1 MSRPRPLMR
10 AEQLALDEGVESQ
23 DSQAILDALKAEFGA
38 AALHG
43 TLESPPQLGTACENV
58 DVSAGRGADECE
70 ERHSDNGAEVGD
82 LDISSS
88 ARRSVRWQDHTFKKQ
103 SINTPRH
110 SNASNPTAEFH
121 RVGREAPQTH
131 QPPARPR
138 VREQDLDD
146 AVVAESSPVD
156 RNARSS
162 SPLRNRD
169 NTNQSHGDSIPTMP
183 IGAGRPQ
190 MGGAMDVSQQTP
202 TQVNVERD
210 YDQFYQPVE
219 SSSLPDTLHVDDT
232 GAVNFGNLSP
242 GAARPSSQVS
252 EDAGFENTRGE
263 WRAPAGTSQHR
274 PSSGHTPFKPR
285 DLPPETPVPPKNPFA
300 IQNDANGGVPFAG
313 TQLFEQTPALP
324 SAMKLHSPTSS
335 RPSPAMLP
343 DTMSLNVMGTSPLK
357 ARANVSSP
365 TVMHT
370 SSPSR
375 INNIPASTHKPK
387 VSPIQEES
395 LAKSR
400 ELRDDMIPESPTVQ
414 PSKRHENR
422 QPLAHY
428 EPMKKSQ
435 ERKAAVHMPPLQ
447 LGIDSDSD
455 DAIIRMRR
463 KKRMNKIRLQTAE
476 EMEKVTVQIPPRR
489 DTGDS
494 RNRKRRKLSSSID
507 EGSLPSHEQS
517 VEKMELPST
526 DGGSRSSEK
535 GSSLPGQRLLTESTK
550 ATPRDDAAAPS
561 KDNRKRAS
569 TTKLGRSKEDVSE
582 EMIPATSPVRSFP
595 SGARHDAPAAS
606 EPEPELPVLAQDEF
620 AENDPEADVQSSS
633 LPPLRRQAQRSY
645 GRRAQSNRR
654 SKIITSS
661 ETNERASTEP
671 DIQAHKSALPSSS
684 NATVVPARTETTE
697 TENPEPRVSKTD
709 SATVIP
715 TAIRTLRRDNK
726 APLTPVRPRM
736 PDRKAHTSSS
746 FTTLSTPVASEKT
759 TPNTPSS
766 PVSDQPEAKATTSSS
781 PAQGRKMRSRNSERA
796 SKDRIPQQAAKALR
810 TSIRSV
816 LNEPSST
823 DELQQSPSSS
833 VLESGVSSL
842 RSSRIFKQSIGS
854 TFRGRRMFEGMAF
867 AISMSLDKKNEKTR
881 ASIEAKIKQAGGL
894 ILESGFEELFEPS
907 TIMSTSNVPSA
918 DDGET
923 LGLSSSCS
931 NYGFTVLIADTHS
944 RKVKYMQALALG
956 LPCLAYQWVVMC
968 LNKGI
973 LIDWEPY
980 LLAAGSSAILGN
992 AIRSRCLRPYDAENA
1007 RLAEVLDK
1015 RPKLLAAEKLLAV
1028 VDDKRARSEGK
1039 RKKSDLEKQP
1049 YLFLAQALG
1058 PSISWVSTIQQARE
1072 MLDAQDKAGEPFT
1085 WIYMDESIGTVESV
1099 LAKPELTGKKR
1110 RRSQGLSAARNVRVL
1125 CDELIVQ
1132 SLILGRIAEED
1143 EMYDAGV
1150 KS

>member
-10 AEQLALDEGVESQ
+10 AEQLALDEGLESQ

-43 TLESPPQLGTACENV
+43 ALESPPQPGTACEDV
-58 DVSAGRGADECE
+58 DVSTGRGADERE
-70 ERHSDNGAEVGD
+70 ERHSDNGAEAGD

-88 ARRSVRWQDHTFKKQ
+88 ARRSVRWQDNSFKKQ
-103 SINTPRH
+103 FTNTPHH
-110 SNASNPTAEFH
+110 SNASDPAAAIH
-121 RVGREAPQTH
+121 RAGREAPQTH

-138 VREQDLDD
+138 LSEQDLDD
-146 AVVAESSPVD
+146 AVVAESSPLG

-162 SPLRNRD
+162 SPPHNRD
-169 NTNQSHGDSIPTMP
+169 NTNQSRSDSIPTMP
-183 IGAGRPQ
+183 IGAARPP
-190 MGGAMDVSQQTP
+190 MGGAMDISQQSP

-313 TQLFEQTPALP
+313 TQLFEQTPAVT

-343 DTMSLNVMGTSPLK
+343 DTISMNVMGTSPLK

-365 TVMHT
+365 TVVHT

-375 INNIPASTHKPK
+375 INNIPTSTHKPK

-395 LAKSR
+395 LDKSR
-400 ELRDDMIPESPTVQ
+400 ELRDDMIPESPTIQ

-435 ERKAAVHMPPLQ
+435 ERKATVVMPPLQ

-489 DTGDS
+489 DMGDS
-494 RNRKRRKLSSSID
+494 RNRKRRKLSSSMD
-507 EGSLPSHEQS
+507 EGTLPSHKQS
-517 VEKMELPST
+517 PEIMELPST
-526 DGGSRSSEK
+526 VGGLRSSEK
-535 GSSLPGQRLLTESTK
+535 ESSLPGQSLLAESTK
-550 ATPRDDAAAPS
+550 ATPRDDATATS
-561 KDNRKRAS
+561 QKNSKRAS
-569 TTKLGRSKEDVSE
+569 STKPRRSKDDASE

-606 EPEPELPVLAQDEF
+606 EPEPELPVLAKDES
-620 AENDPEADVQSSS
+620 AENDLEADMQTSS
-633 LPPLRRQAQRSY
+633 LPAPRRHAQRSY
-645 GRRAQSNRR
+645 GRRAQSSRR
-654 SKIITSS
+654 SRIITSS
-661 ETNERASTEP
+661 ETNERASAEP
-671 DIQAHKSALPSSS
+671 DIQAHKRALPSSS
-684 NATVVPARTETTE
+684 NATVVPARAEGTE
-697 TENPEPRVSKTD
+697 TENPEPRVSKTGPG
-709 SATVIP
+709 TIP
-715 TAIRTLRRDNK
+715 TTIRTLRRDNK
-726 APLTPVRPRM
+726 APLTPVRPRIA
-736 PDRKAHTSSS
+736 DQKAHTSSS
-746 FTTLSTPVASEKT
+746 FTTLSTPVASDKT

-766 PVSDQPEAKATTSSS
+766 PVSDQPEPKATTSSS
-781 PAQGRKMRSRNSERA
+781 PAQGRKMRSRISERT
-796 SKDRIPQQAAKALR
+796 SKDKPARQAVKALR
-810 TSIRSV
+810 TSVRSL

-854 TFRGRRMFEGMAF
+854 TFRGRRLFEGMVF

-907 TIMSTSNVPSA
+907 TVMNTYNVPST
-918 DDGET
+918 DDGEP
-923 LGLSSSCS
+923 LGLSSSYS
-931 NYGFTVLIADTHS
+931 NYGFTALIADTHS

-956 LPCLAYQWVVMC
+956 LPCLAYQWVVTC
-968 LNKGI
+968 LNKGV

-992 AIRSRCLRPYDAENA
+992 AVRSRCLRPYDAEAA
-1007 RLAEVLDK
+1007 RLVEMIDK

-1110 RRSQGLSAARNVRVL
+1110 RRSQGLPAARNVRVL

-1143 EMYDAGV
+1143 EMCDAGV

>member
-1 MSRPRPLMR
+1 
-10 AEQLALDEGVESQ
+10 
-23 DSQAILDALKAEFGA
+23 
-38 AALHG
+38 
-43 TLESPPQLGTACENV
+43 
-58 DVSAGRGADECE
+58 
-70 ERHSDNGAEVGD
+70 
-82 LDISSS
+82 
-88 ARRSVRWQDHTFKKQ
+88 
-103 SINTPRH
+103 
-110 SNASNPTAEFH
+110 
-121 RVGREAPQTH
+121 
-131 QPPARPR
+131 
-138 VREQDLDD
+138 
-146 AVVAESSPVD
+146 
-156 RNARSS
+156 
-162 SPLRNRD
+162 
-169 NTNQSHGDSIPTMP
+169 MP
-183 IGAGRPQ
+183 IGAARPQ

-219 SSSLPDTLHVDDT
+219 SSSLPDTLHVDET

-242 GAARPSSQVS
+242 GAVRPSSQVS

-365 TVMHT
+365 TVVHT

-395 LAKSR
+395 LVKSR
-400 ELRDDMIPESPTVQ
+400 ELRDDMIPESPTIQ

-435 ERKAAVHMPPLQ
+435 ERKAAVHIPPLQ

-476 EMEKVTVQIPPRR
+476 EMEKVTVQIPSRR
-489 DTGDS
+489 DTG
-494 RNRKRRKLSSSID
+494 RKRRKLSSSID
-507 EGSLPSHEQS
+507 EGSLPSHKQS
-517 VEKMELPST
+517 AENMELPSIN
-526 DGGSRSSEK
+526 GGLRSSEK
-535 GSSLPGQRLLTESTK
+535 GSSLPGQSLLAESTK
-550 ATPRDDAAAPS
+550 ATPRDDAAVAS
-561 KDNRKRAS
+561 KNNSKRAS
-569 TTKLGRSKEDVSE
+569 STKPGRSKEDASE
-582 EMIPATSPVRSFP
+582 EMIPATSPVRSLP
-595 SGARHDAPAAS
+595 SGAQHDALAAS
-606 EPEPELPVLAQDEF
+606 EPEPELPVLAQDES
-620 AENDPEADVQSSS
+620 AENNPADMQSSS
-633 LPPLRRQAQRSY
+633 LPPLRRHAQRSY
-645 GRRAQSNRR
+645 GRRAQSSRR
-654 SKIITSS
+654 SRIITSS
-661 ETNERASTEP
+661 ETNETASTEP
-671 DIQAHKSALPSSS
+671 DIQAHKRALPSSS

-709 SATVIP
+709 SATTIP

-726 APLTPVRPRM
+726 SPLTPVRPRLA
-736 PDRKAHTSSS
+736 DQKAHTSSS

-766 PVSDQPEAKATTSSS
+766 PVSDQPEPKATTSSS
-781 PAQGRKMRSRNSERA
+781 PAQGRKMRSRNSERT
-796 SKDRIPQQAAKALR
+796 SKDRLPQQAAKTLR
-810 TSIRSV
+810 TSVRSV

-854 TFRGRRMFEGMAF
+854 TFRGRRLFEGMVF

-907 TIMSTSNVPSA
+907 TVMSTCNVPST
-918 DDGET
+918 DGGEP
-923 LGLSSSCS
+923 LGLSSSYS
-931 NYGFTVLIADTHS
+931 NYGFTALIADTHS

-956 LPCLAYQWVVMC
+956 LPCLAHQWVVTC
-968 LNKGI
+968 LNKGV

-992 AIRSRCLRPYDAENA
+992 AVRSRCLRPYDAEVA
-1007 RLAEVLDK
+1007 RLAEVIDK

-1039 RKKSDLEKQP
+1039 RKKNDLEKQP

-1058 PSISWVSTIQQARE
+1058 PSLSWVSTIQQARE

-1110 RRSQGLSAARNVRVL
+1110 RRSQGLPAARNVRVL
-1125 CDELIVQ
+1125 CDELMIQ

-1150 KS
+1150 RS

>member
-1 MSRPRPLMR
+1 MR
-10 AEQLALDEGVESQ
+10 AEQLALDKGLESQ

-43 TLESPPQLGTACENV
+43 ALESPPQPGTACEDV
-58 DVSAGRGADECE
+58 DADVSAARGADERE
-70 ERHSDNGAEVGD
+70 ERHSDNGAEAGD

-88 ARRSVRWQDHTFKKQ
+88 ARRSVRWQESSFKKQ
-103 SINTPRH
+103 FINTPRH
-110 SNASNPTAEFH
+110 SNASDPPTEIH
-121 RVGREAPQTH
+121 RVGRAPPTH

-138 VREQDLDD
+138 LREQDSDD
-146 AVVAESSPVD
+146 AVVAESSPLG

-162 SPLRNRD
+162 SPPR
-169 NTNQSHGDSIPTMP
+169 NTNPSHSDSIPTMP

-190 MGGAMDVSQQTP
+190 MGGAMDISQQTP
-202 TQVNVERD
+202 TQINVERD

-219 SSSLPDTLHVDDT
+219 SSSLPDTLRVDDT

-313 TQLFEQTPALP
+313 TQLFEQTPAVT

-343 DTMSLNVMGTSPLK
+343 DMMSLNVMGTSPLK

-365 TVMHT
+365 TVVHT
-370 SSPSR
+370 SSPGR
-375 INNIPASTHKPK
+375 INSIPTSTHKPK

-400 ELRDDMIPESPTVQ
+400 ELRDDMIPESPTIQ

-447 LGIDSDSD
+447 LSIDSDSD

-463 KKRMNKIRLQTAE
+463 KKRMNRIRLQTAE

-489 DTGDS
+489 DTSDS

-507 EGSLPSHEQS
+507 EGALPSHKQS
-517 VEKMELPST
+517 AERMELAST
-526 DGGSRSSEK
+526 DGGIRSSEK
-535 GSSLPGQRLLTESTK
+535 ASSLLGQSLLAESTK
-550 ATPRDDAAAPS
+550 ATPRDGAAASS
-561 KDNRKRAS
+561 KTNSKRTSGA
-569 TTKLGRSKEDVSE
+569 KPGRSKEDASE

-595 SGARHDAPAAS
+595 SEAQHDVPAAS
-606 EPEPELPVLAQDEF
+606 EPEPELPVLNKDQS
-620 AENDPEADVQSSS
+620 AENDAEADIHSSS
-633 LPPLRRQAQRSY
+633 LPPPRRHAQRSN
-645 GRRAQSNRR
+645 GRRAQSSRQSR
-654 SKIITSS
+654 IVASS
-661 ETNERASTEP
+661 ETNDRASLEP
-671 DIQAHKSALPSSS
+671 DIQANKRALPSSS
-684 NATVVPARTETTE
+684 NATIVPARTETTE
-697 TENPEPRVSKTD
+697 TENPEPRVSKAD
-709 SATVIP
+709 SATTIP

-726 APLTPVRPRM
+726 APLTPVRPRIA
-736 PDRKAHTSSS
+736 DQKAHTSSS

-766 PVSDQPEAKATTSSS
+766 PVSDQPELKVTTSSS
-781 PAQGRKMRSRNSERA
+781 PAQGRKMRSRTSERT
-796 SKDRIPQQAAKALR
+796 SKDKPPKQAARALR
-810 TSIRSV
+810 TSVRSV

-842 RSSRIFKQSIGS
+842 RSSRIFKQSMGS
-854 TFRGRRMFEGMAF
+854 TFRGRRLFEGMAF

-881 ASIEAKIKQAGGL
+881 ASIEAKIKQAGGF
-894 ILESGFEELFEPS
+894 ILESGFEELFDSS
-907 TIMSTSNVPSA
+907 TVLSTYNVPSS
-918 DDGET
+918 DGGEP
-923 LGLSSSCS
+923 LSLSSSYS
-931 NYGFTVLIADTHS
+931 NYGFTALIADTHS

-956 LPCLAYQWVVMC
+956 LPCLAYQWVMTC
-968 LNKGI
+968 LNKGS

-992 AIRSRCLRPYDAENA
+992 AIRSRCLRPYDAEVA
-1007 RLAEVLDK
+1007 RLAETIDK

-1028 VDDKRARSEGK
+1028 VDDKRTRNDGK
-1039 RKKSDLEKQP
+1039 KKKGDLEKQP

-1058 PSISWVSTIQQARE
+1058 PSISWVSTVQQARE

-1099 LAKPELTGKKR
+1099 LAKPELAGKKR
-1110 RRSQGLSAARNVRVL
+1110 RRSQGLPAARNVRVL
-1125 CDELIVQ
+1125 CDELMIQ

-1143 EMYDAGV
+1143 EMFDAGV

>member
-1 MSRPRPLMR
+1 MSRPRPLLR

-43 TLESPPQLGTACENV
+43 GLGSPPQGIGEDVGV
-58 DVSAGRGADECE
+58 DVSAGRGADERE
-70 ERHSDNGAEVGD
+70 ERHSEHD

-88 ARRSVRWQDHTFKKQ
+88 ARGSVRWHDHGFKVGATLCFAAAAPSGEQYAEADGIGKKKPF
-103 SINTPRH
+103 T
-110 SNASNPTAEFH
+110 SNASDPTAEIH
-121 RVGREAPQTH
+121 RVGRAAPQTH
-131 QPPARPR
+131 QPARLR
-138 VREQDLDD
+138 QQDLDD
-146 AVVAESSPVD
+146 AVVAESSPP
-156 RNARSS
+156 RNCDS
-162 SPLRNRD
+162 
-169 NTNQSHGDSIPTMP
+169 TNQSHGNSIPTMP
-183 IGAGRPQ
+183 VGATRPQ
-190 MGGAMDVSQQTP
+190 MGALDVSQQTP

-232 GAVNFGNLSP
+232 GAVNFENLSP
-242 GAARPSSQVS
+242 GARPSSQVS

-313 TQLFEQTPALP
+313 TQLFEQTPAVA

-365 TVMHT
+365 TVVHT

-375 INNIPASTHKPK
+375 INNIPTSTHKPR

-395 LAKSR
+395 LDKSR
-400 ELRDDMIPESPTVQ
+400 ELRDDMIPESPTIQ

-455 DAIIRMRR
+455 DAIVRMRR

-476 EMEKVTVQIPPRR
+476 EMEKVTVQIPSRR
-489 DTGDS
+489 DTGES
-494 RNRKRRKLSSSID
+494 RNRKRRKLSSSTD
-507 EGSLPSHEQS
+507 
-517 VEKMELPST
+517 ELPST
-526 DGGSRSSEK
+526 VGGLRSSGK
-535 GSSLPGQRLLTESTK
+535 GSSLPGQSLLAESTK
-550 ATPRDDAAAPS
+550 ATPREDATAPS
-561 KDNRKRAS
+561 KNSSKRAS
-569 TTKLGRSKEDVSE
+569 STKPGKSKDDASE

-606 EPEPELPVLAQDEF
+606 EPEPELPVLAKEEP
-620 AENDPEADVQSSS
+620 AENDPEVDMQTSS
-633 LPPLRRQAQRSY
+633 LPPLRRHGQRSY
-645 GRRAQSNRR
+645 ERRAQSGRR
-654 SKIITSS
+654 SRIITSS
-661 ETNERASTEP
+661 ETNERASAEP
-671 DIQAHKSALPSSS
+671 DIQAHKRALPSSS

-709 SATVIP
+709 SAATIP

-726 APLTPVRPRM
+726 APLTPVRPRIA
-736 PDRKAHTSSS
+736 DQKAHTPSS

-766 PVSDQPEAKATTSSS
+766 PVSDQPEPKAITSSS
-781 PAQGRKMRSRNSERA
+781 PAQGRKMRSRISERT
-796 SKDRIPQQAAKALR
+796 SKDKPARQAAKASR
-810 TSIRSV
+810 TSVRSV

-854 TFRGRRMFEGMAF
+854 TFRGRRLFEGMAF

-894 ILESGFEELFEPS
+894 VLESGFEELFEPS
-907 TIMSTSNVPSA
+907 TVMNTYSVPST
-918 DDGET
+918 DEGE
-923 LGLSSSCS
+923 LLSLSSSYS
-931 NYGFTVLIADTHS
+931 NYGFTALIADTHS

-956 LPCLAYQWVVMC
+956 LPCIAYQWVVTC
-968 LNKGI
+968 LNKGA

-992 AIRSRCLRPYDAENA
+992 AVRSRCLRPYDAEAA
-1007 RLAEVLDK
+1007 RLVEMIDK

-1028 VDDKRARSEGK
+1028 VDDKRARSDGK

-1058 PSISWVSTIQQARE
+1058 PSISWVSTTQQARE

-1099 LAKPELTGKKR
+1099 LAMPELTGKKR
-1110 RRSQGLSAARNVRVL
+1110 RRSQGLPAARNVRVL